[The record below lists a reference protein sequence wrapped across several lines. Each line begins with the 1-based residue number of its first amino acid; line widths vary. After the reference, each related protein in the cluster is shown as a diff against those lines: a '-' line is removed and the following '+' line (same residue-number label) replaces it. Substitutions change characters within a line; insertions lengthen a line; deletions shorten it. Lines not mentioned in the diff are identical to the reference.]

1 QSLWEANMDL
11 VGEQPVFDLRDRD
24 WRIYS
29 RNYSDSPHFV
39 GEYAK
44 ISNSLITEGCTIEGI
59 VENSV
64 LSSGVKVC
72 RGAYIKDSIIMSGV
86 TVGEGATV
94 NYAIIDDGAQ
104 NGAGSTVGR
113 TKASGE
119 KITVIGSDLQ
129 LKPASDVPGGEMVDA
144 EWLKTHSND

>member
-1 QSLWEANMDL
+1 
-11 VGEQPVFDLRDRD
+11 
-24 WRIYS
+24 
-29 RNYSDSPHFV
+29 
-39 GEYAK
+39 
-44 ISNSLITEGCTIEGI
+44 
-59 VENSV
+59 
-64 LSSGVKVC
+64 
-72 RGAYIKDSIIMSGV
+72 MSGV

-104 NGAGSTVGR
+104 IGAGSTVGR